1 MITLSVQLCEGV
13 QHRACLH
20 WPVKWAFQMLLPSA
34 SRMAGQVTSGRG
46 AGQAALLR
54 EVVGQHRT
62 TLFQGST
69 APCAPCAGMLEKLC
83 LAQAQ
88 ECVFEKARTD
98 KKSPAILARSV
109 PRQGSRLHSST

>member
-1 MITLSVQLCEGV
+1 
-13 QHRACLH
+13 
-20 WPVKWAFQMLLPSA
+20 ML
-34 SRMAGQVTSGRG
+34 Q
-46 AGQAALLR
+46 
-54 EVVGQHRT
+54 EVAGQHRT
-62 TLFQGST
+62 MLPWWPT

-109 PRQGSRLHSST
+109 QRRAHLCTAVPEANEGDHHELCLPVLAAAQQPCWMPPSLH